1 MTLVF
6 SLATI
11 VLVAHSQFHS
21 PRLRHIPLLP
31 SIPTNIFSLVQLVV
45 AESQMFVFFHIVH
58 VFVSFLSLLEP
69 CSVFPL
75 QYLSEVQHL
84 NLGFNQI
91 DSIPVAPSQGGVIK
105 FQLTTLIL
113 RNNNLQN
120 IKGWWTTLQVCLL
133 YGIWLPPIKGIFML
147 ATFEFRSRTWLINHS
162 LLWLQISNGIR
173 YFYVVIYCILKVTN
187 RELLIILRLLFANFC
202 LIITIFF
209 STYHDVLWVGKK
221 SYS

>member
-1 MTLVF
+1 
-6 SLATI
+6 
-11 VLVAHSQFHS
+11 
-21 PRLRHIPLLP
+21 
-31 SIPTNIFSLVQLVV
+31 
-45 AESQMFVFFHIVH
+45 MFVFVHIVH

-173 YFYVVIYCILKVTN
+173 SFYVVIYCILKVTN

-221 SYS
+221 HTDRKSVV